1 MSPRQA
7 ELARTPL
14 LQASPSNSQCELPVA
29 TFGGVL
35 ADRRT
40 VALGSAPFGRN
51 LDRPT
56 VRRPLRSVVF
66 NHLVGRRD
74 DAVVFGKARE
84 ARVVEASNIN
94 TQRYKY
100 YIQVLH
106 RYIFL

>member
-40 VALGSAPFGRN
+40 VALGT
-51 LDRPT
+51 RPSFRMGAT
-56 VRRPLRSVVF
+56 LTDQMVEDLRSSDQRS
-66 NHLVGRRD
+66 VGGD

-84 ARVVEASNIN
+84 ARVVEASDDVGSFVPRER
-94 TQRYKY
+94 TETSDWQRG
-100 YIQVLH
+100 
-106 RYIFL
+106 

>member
-40 VALGSAPFGRN
+40 VALGT
-51 LDRPT
+51 RPSFRMGAT
-56 VRRPLRSVVF
+56 LTDQRSV
-66 NHLVGRRD
+66 GGD

-84 ARVVEASNIN
+84 ARVVEASDDVGSFVPRER
-94 TQRYKY
+94 TETSDWQRG
-100 YIQVLH
+100 
-106 RYIFL
+106 